1 MINLFKTL
9 PLEDFDS
16 EVKRY
21 WVLKKSDMEES
32 EETTI
37 YEVFKATLSSP
48 RDHIKSLLSISHIPF
63 SCDRGVLYNISY

>member
-1 MINLFKTL
+1 MKMINLFKTL

-32 EETTI
+32 EGNN
-37 YEVFKATLSSP
+37 YLRSKL
-48 RDHIKSLLSISHIPF
+48 
-63 SCDRGVLYNISY
+63 